1 MFLLLTRYHYWLDNI
16 NATWLYQ
23 YVLSNDN
30 FLKINYMFF
39 ISKSSQLHPKLS
51 IIFLMCSFFSVSS
64 VSVVFVGSK
73 SCFQKR
79 LHTLN
84 LPSGYLT

>member
-39 ISKSSQLHPKLS
+39 ISKPSQLHPKLS
-51 IIFLMCSFFSVSS
+51 IIFLMFFFSQYHQYQLSLS
-64 VSVVFVGSK
+64 VQNHASK
-73 SCFQKR
+73 NAYIHSIYH
-79 LHTLN
+79 LAI
-84 LPSGYLT
+84 